1 MSQNVQTAS
10 ATSAEAASRNQ
21 LAGSLGSARD
31 EKHYSP
37 RRRALRQFFR
47 HRMAMAGLAVI
58 LFLVLLAV
66 FADQI
71 APFSPVQTHFPD
83 SRSAPNARYWLGAD
97 DLGRDILSRMIH
109 AARISVSVGIVAV
122 TIYQVI
128 ALILGALSGYFGGL
142 VDSVIQRLVD
152 IVMSFPTLIVILV
165 FIAILGPSIYN
176 VMIAIGLLSWPGPT
190 RLYRAQI
197 MQLREMDYIVAA
209 RSTGTSDSRIIM
221 KHILPGIVSPLVVN
235 ATFGVGAAIMAEAGL
250 SFLGLGVQPPTPSW
264 GNMLIDAQNLTK
276 LQTMPWMWVP
286 PGLAIAITV
295 LAINFIGD
303 GLRDALDPKQTEA

>member
-1 MSQNVQTAS
+1 
-10 ATSAEAASRNQ
+10 
-21 LAGSLGSARD
+21 
-31 EKHYSP
+31 
-37 RRRALRQFFR
+37 LRQFLR
-47 HRMAMAGLAVI
+47 HRMAMVGVTVI
-58 LFLVLLAV
+58 LLLVLVAI
-66 FADQI
+66 FAEQV
-71 APFSPVQTHFPD
+71 APFNPVQPHFSD
-83 SRSAPNARYWLGAD
+83 ARSAPNERYLLGAD
-97 DLGRDILSRMIH
+97 DLGRDILSRMIF

-128 ALILGALSGYFGGL
+128 ALVLGALSGYFGGI
-142 VDSVIQRLVD
+142 VDTLIQRLVD

-197 MQLREMDYIVAA
+197 LQLREMDYIMAA
-209 RSTGTSDSRIIM
+209 RSTGTSDSRIIIA
-221 KHILPGIVSPLVVN
+221 HILPGIVSPMVVN

-264 GNMLIDAQNLTK
+264 GNMLMDAQNLTK
-276 LQTMPWMWVP
+276 LQLMPWMWVP
-286 PGLAIAITV
+286 PGLAIAVTV

-303 GLRDALDPKQTEA
+303 GLRDALDPKQTES

>member
-1 MSQNVQTAS
+1 MGRNMQTVPS
-10 ATSAEAASRNQ
+10 TSTGEQSIKQ
-21 LAGSLGSARD
+21 LAETLRAKRGD
-31 EKHYSP
+31 KQYSP
-37 RRRALRQFFR
+37 RRRALRQFLR
-47 HRMAMAGLAVI
+47 HRMAMVGVTVI
-58 LFLVLLAV
+58 LLLVLVAI
-66 FADQI
+66 FAEQV
-71 APFSPVQTHFPD
+71 APFNPVQPHFSD
-83 SRSAPNARYWLGAD
+83 ARSAPNERYLLGAD
-97 DLGRDILSRMIH
+97 DLGRDILSRMIF

-128 ALILGALSGYFGGL
+128 ALVLGATSGYFGGI
-142 VDSVIQRLVD
+142 VDTLIQRLVD

-197 MQLREMDYIVAA
+197 LQLREMDYIMAA
-209 RSTGTSDSRIIM
+209 RSTGTSDRRIIV
-221 KHILPGIVSPLVVN
+221 KHILPGIVSPVVVN

-264 GNMLIDAQNLTK
+264 GNMLMDAQNLTK
-276 LQTMPWMWVP
+276 LQLMPWMWVP
-286 PGLAIAITV
+286 PGLAIAVTV

-303 GLRDALDPKQTEA
+303 GLRDALDPKQTES